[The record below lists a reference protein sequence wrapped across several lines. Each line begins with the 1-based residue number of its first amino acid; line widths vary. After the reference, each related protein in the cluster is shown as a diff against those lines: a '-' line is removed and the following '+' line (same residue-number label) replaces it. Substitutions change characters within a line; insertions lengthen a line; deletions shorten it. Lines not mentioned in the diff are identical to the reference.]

1 MNVLNHCE
9 YLIEVIDNAI
19 LDKEFQRRQISTLDM
34 DMIQKNIKLGQIQSE
49 INELK
54 NQRQYYSYFIA
65 DTLMNNCCG
74 GCCKNKF

>member
-1 MNVLNHCE
+1 MNTLSHCE

-19 LDKEFQRRQISTLDM
+19 IDKELLRRQISSLNM
-34 DMIQKNIKLGQIQSE
+34 DTIQKNVKLTQIQSE

-54 NQRQYYSYFIA
+54 SQRQYYSYFIA

>member
-1 MNVLNHCE
+1 MNTLSHCE
-9 YLIEVIDNAI
+9 YLIEVIDNTI

-34 DMIQKNIKLGQIQSE
+34 DTIQKNIKIGQIQSE

-54 NQRQYYSYFIA
+54 SQRQYYSYFIA
-65 DTLMNNCCG
+65 DTLTNNCCG

>member
-1 MNVLNHCE
+1 MDVLSHCE

-19 LDKEFQRRQISTLDM
+19 IDKELQRRQIVSLDM
-34 DMIQKNIKLGQIQSE
+34 DSIQKNIKLGQIQAE
-49 INELK
+49 INELN